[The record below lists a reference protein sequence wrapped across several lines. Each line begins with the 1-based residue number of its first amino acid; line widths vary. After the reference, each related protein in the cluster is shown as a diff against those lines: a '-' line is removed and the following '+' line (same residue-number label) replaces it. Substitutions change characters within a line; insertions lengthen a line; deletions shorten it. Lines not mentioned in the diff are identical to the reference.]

1 MLGPGVPPQA
11 GRPAPSRFFMDSL
24 ITTFHIDWK
33 LLIAQ
38 IINFGIVLAVLWFF
52 ALKPLLKTMKDRGE
66 EIDAS
71 LRNAEKIKEN
81 LTKVEKDKEAI
92 ILAAKKEAQI
102 IIEASRKQ
110 GDEQGQQIVDNAKK
124 EVQAVI
130 ATAKEQINQEK
141 EKIIKDAKAEV
152 GDLVIQATKKI
163 LEKTGSK
170 ELDEKLVKNTLKEIR
185 L

>member
-1 MLGPGVPPQA
+1 
-11 GRPAPSRFFMDSL
+11 MDSL

-38 IINFGIVLAVLWFF
+38 IVNFGIVLAVLWYF

-71 LRNAEKIKEN
+71 LKNAEKIKEN
-81 LTKVEKDKEAI
+81 LTKVEKDKDAI
-92 ILAAKKEAQI
+92 LMAAKKEAQM
-102 IIEASRKQ
+102 IIEESRKQ
-110 GDEQGQQIVDNAKK
+110 GNEQGEQMVNNAKQ

-130 ATAKEQINQEK
+130 ATAKEQINTAK
-141 EKIIKDAKAEV
+141 EKMLVDAKAEV

-170 ELDEKLVKNTLKEIR
+170 ELDEKMVEKTLKE
-185 L
+185 LKS